1 MENGC
6 GVLGDVS
13 YFMPDTIGYTSPFY
27 WRMTFWGRD
36 GVLESSMVADQIT
49 MSLNGDQKIRF
60 QPTAEGTPGGYLHSF
75 IRDLE
80 GTLRE
85 GDLSTQDVLRA
96 ARCAL
101 RVQQAADH
109 DKQNI
114 DLHAISKPT

>member
-1 MENGC
+1 
-6 GVLGDVS
+6 
-13 YFMPDTIGYTSPFY
+13 
-27 WRMTFWGRD
+27 
-36 GVLESSMVADQIT
+36 MVADQIT
-49 MSLNGDQKIRF
+49 MSLNGEQEIRF

-75 IRDLE
+75 MLDLE